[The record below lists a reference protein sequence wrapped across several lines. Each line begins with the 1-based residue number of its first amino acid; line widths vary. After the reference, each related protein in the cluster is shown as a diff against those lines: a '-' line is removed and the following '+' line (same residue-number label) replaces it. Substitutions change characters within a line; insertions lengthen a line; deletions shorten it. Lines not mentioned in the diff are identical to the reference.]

1 MKVTSAKEITVTLE
15 LNYKEAH
22 WLRGVMQNYF
32 GAEKES
38 QEDAYMRRMFFDAI
52 NSELK
57 KRA

>member
-1 MKVTSAKEITVTLE
+1 VKVTSAKEITVTLE

-22 WLRGVMQNYF
+22 WLRGAMQNYI

>member
-22 WLRGVMQNYF
+22 WLRGVMQNYI
-32 GAEKES
+32 GAEKEER
-38 QEDAYMRRMFFDAI
+38 EDADMRRMFFDAI

-57 KRA
+57 KRT